1 MTRTTGRV
9 YVQTNDA
16 DANEVIVYGRAEDGT
31 LGRLNVY
38 PTGGVRP
45 DGRLEALGS
54 ANGLPLTAAGLA
66 AS

>member
-1 MTRTTGRV
+1 MNQQDGGFV

-16 DANEVIVYGRAEDGT
+16 DDNEVPVFQRGGDGK
-31 LGRLNVY
+31 LERLDD
-38 PTGGVRP
+38 P
-45 DGRLEALGS
+45 LGS